1 MAVFKHLKSWT
12 GEDSGLMAKVRHE
25 SDSMDGA
32 TSYEELSDKPSI
44 NGVILQGNT
53 ELDALGVQPKGN
65 YITVEETETRIAE
78 AVGALEIPQEY
89 ITEKELEEKG
99 YLTEHQDLTGYA
111 KTADI
116 PTKVSQLTNDKNYLT
131 NIPSEYV
138 TENEL
143 KAQGYITEYT
153 ETDPTVPAH
162 VKAIK
167 VEDINSWNNKSEFS
181 GDYNDLTNKPTIPST
196 DGLAT
201 EEYVTK
207 AIADLVGTAPE
218 TLDTLAELAEG
229 LTANRDVVEVLN
241 DAIELKADITYV
253 DNAIAALPGQEELE
267 EFGKN
272 ISESVEKKLNKDLK
286 LDTVTMSGSH
296 QDYEWYSA
304 NAIDDICNDFDSDLN
319 AVRLSV
325 PTHVKNITTTD
336 INNWNAK
343 SNFSGNYNDLTGK
356 PTTLGEFTNDVGY
369 LTNIPVEYIT
379 ETELANAIATKADA
393 EDIPS
398 IAGLETKTDATLKL
412 NEAKTYTDTKVAE
425 LIDSAP
431 ETMNTLNELA
441 VAIQDNDNV
450 IDTLNQAIGTK
461 ANSADL
467 ASVATSG
474 SYNDLSDTPT
484 IPTVPTNISSFTNDS
499 GYITNQID
507 TDVIST
513 KSIYLSNIQTSVN
526 NNASSRLVF
535 GTPDRAYSWLASNN
549 SGAFAFSKG
558 SGNISIYP
566 KTGQYN
572 CIMTDCDSDL
582 GRADKPWNNM
592 YLRGTMSDGTNTCT
606 LAELKTALDTIA
618 TLQSTIS
625 DLEGRIA
632 VLEGGAE

>member
-12 GEDSGLMAKVRHE
+12 GEDNGLMAKVRHE

-53 ELDALGVQPKGN
+53 ELDALGVQPRGN
-65 YITVEETETRIAE
+65 YITVEETETRITE
-78 AVGALEIPQEY
+78 AINALEIPQEY
-89 ITEKELEEKG
+89 ITETELEERG

-111 KTADI
+111 KMADV

-131 NIPSEYV
+131 SIPSEYI

-143 KAQGYITEYT
+143 DAKGYS
-153 ETDPTVPAH
+153 
-162 VKAIK
+162 
-167 VEDINSWNNKSEFS
+167 NFS
-181 GDYNDLTNKPTIPST
+181 GSYNDLTNKPTIPST

-207 AIADLVGTAPE
+207 AIADLIGTAPD

-229 LTANRDVVEVLN
+229 LVANRDVVEVLN
-241 DAIELKADITYV
+241 DSIE
-253 DNAIAALPGQEELE
+253 Q
-267 EFGKN
+267 
-272 ISESVEKKLNKDLK
+272 KLNKNLK
-286 LDTVTMSGSH
+286 LDMVTMTGSH

-304 NAIDDICNDFDSDLN
+304 NAIDNICNDFDSDLDE
-319 AVRLSV
+319 VRLSV

-369 LTNIPVEYIT
+369 LTNIPAEYIT

-431 ETMNTLNELA
+431 ETMNTLNKLA
-441 VAIQDNDNV
+441 V
-450 IDTLNQAIGTK
+450 
-461 ANSADL
+461 
-467 ASVATSG
+467 
-474 SYNDLSDTPT
+474 
-484 IPTVPTNISSFTNDS
+484 
-499 GYITNQID
+499 
-507 TDVIST
+507 
-513 KSIYLSNIQTSVN
+513 
-526 NNASSRLVF
+526 
-535 GTPDRAYSWLASNN
+535 
-549 SGAFAFSKG
+549 
-558 SGNISIYP
+558 
-566 KTGQYN
+566 
-572 CIMTDCDSDL
+572 
-582 GRADKPWNNM
+582 
-592 YLRGTMSDGTNTCT
+592 
-606 LAELKTALDTIA
+606 ELKTALDAIT
-618 TLQSTIS
+618 TLQSTIG

>member
-12 GEDSGLMAKVRHE
+12 GEDNGLMARVRHE

-65 YITVEETETRIAE
+65 YITVEETETRITE
-78 AVGALEIPQEY
+78 AINALEIPQEY
-89 ITEKELEEKG
+89 ITETELEEKG

-111 KTADI
+111 KMADV

-131 NIPSEYV
+131 TIPSEYI

-143 KAQGYITEYT
+143 DAKGYS
-153 ETDPTVPAH
+153 
-162 VKAIK
+162 
-167 VEDINSWNNKSEFS
+167 NFS
-181 GDYNDLTNKPTIPST
+181 GNYNDLTNKPTIPSI

-207 AIADLVGTAPE
+207 AIADLVGAAPE

-267 EFGKN
+267 EFGRN
-272 ISESVEKKLNKDLK
+272 LSESVEKKLNKDLK

-319 AVRLSV
+319 EVRLSV

-369 LTNIPVEYIT
+369 LTNIPVEYVT
-379 ETELANAIATKADA
+379 ETELANAIAGKADA

-474 SYNDLSDTPT
+474 SYNDLSDIPT

-499 GYITNQID
+499 GYITNQIS
-507 TDVIST
+507 TNVITT
-513 KSIYLSNIQTSVN
+513 KNIYLGNIQTSVN
-526 NNASSRLVF
+526 NNAGSRLVF
-535 GTPDRAYSWLASNN
+535 GTPEQAYSWLASNN
-549 SGAFAFSKG
+549 SGAFAFSRG

-582 GRADKPWNNM
+582 GRVDKPWNNM
-592 YLRGTMSDGTNTCT
+592 FLRGTMSDGTNACT

>member
-12 GEDSGLMAKVRHE
+12 GEDNGLMAKVRHE

-53 ELDALGVQPKGN
+53 ELDALGAQPKGN
-65 YITVEETETRIAE
+65 YITVEETETRITE
-78 AVGALEIPQEY
+78 AINALEIPQEY
-89 ITEKELEEKG
+89 ITETELEEKG
-99 YLTEHQDLTGYA
+99 YLTEHQDLTRYA
-111 KTADI
+111 KMADV

-131 NIPSEYV
+131 SIPSEYI

-143 KAQGYITEYT
+143 DAKGYS
-153 ETDPTVPAH
+153 
-162 VKAIK
+162 
-167 VEDINSWNNKSEFS
+167 NFS
-181 GDYNDLTNKPTIPST
+181 GSYNDLTNKPTIPSI

-207 AIADLVGTAPE
+207 AIADLVGAAPE

-272 ISESVEKKLNKDLK
+272 LSESVEKKLNKDLK

-304 NAIDDICNDFDSDLN
+304 NAIDDICNDFDSDLDE
-319 AVRLSV
+319 VRLSV

-369 LTNIPVEYIT
+369 LTNIPVEYVT

-412 NEAKTYTDTKVAE
+412 NEAKTYTDTKMAE

-431 ETMNTLNELA
+431 ETMNTLNKLA
-441 VAIQDNDNV
+441 V
-450 IDTLNQAIGTK
+450 
-461 ANSADL
+461 
-467 ASVATSG
+467 
-474 SYNDLSDTPT
+474 
-484 IPTVPTNISSFTNDS
+484 
-499 GYITNQID
+499 
-507 TDVIST
+507 
-513 KSIYLSNIQTSVN
+513 
-526 NNASSRLVF
+526 
-535 GTPDRAYSWLASNN
+535 
-549 SGAFAFSKG
+549 
-558 SGNISIYP
+558 
-566 KTGQYN
+566 
-572 CIMTDCDSDL
+572 
-582 GRADKPWNNM
+582 
-592 YLRGTMSDGTNTCT
+592 
-606 LAELKTALDTIA
+606 ELKTALDAIA

-625 DLEGRIA
+625 DLESRIA

>member
-12 GEDSGLMAKVRHE
+12 GEDNGLMAKVRHE

-44 NGVILQGNT
+44 NGIVLQGNI
-53 ELDALGVQPKGN
+53 ELDVLEVQPKGD

-78 AVGALEIPQEY
+78 AINALEIPQEY
-89 ITEKELEEKG
+89 ITEAELEERG

-111 KTADI
+111 KMADI

-131 NIPSEYV
+131 SIPSEYI

-143 KAQGYITEYT
+143 DAKGYS
-153 ETDPTVPAH
+153 
-162 VKAIK
+162 
-167 VEDINSWNNKSEFS
+167 NFS
-181 GDYNDLTNKPTIPST
+181 GNYNDLTNKPTIPST

-207 AIADLVGTAPE
+207 AIADLVGTAPD
-218 TLDTLAELAEG
+218 TLNTLAELAEG
-229 LTANRDVVEVLN
+229 LVANRDVVEVLN
-241 DAIELKADITYV
+241 DSIE
-253 DNAIAALPGQEELE
+253 Q
-267 EFGKN
+267 
-272 ISESVEKKLNKDLK
+272 KLNKDLK
-286 LDTVTMSGSH
+286 LDMVTMTGSH

-304 NAIDDICNDFDSDLN
+304 NAIDNICNDFDSDLDE
-319 AVRLSV
+319 VRLSV

-412 NEAKTYTDTKVAE
+412 NEAKAYTDTKVAE

-499 GYITNQID
+499 GYITNQI
-507 TDVIST
+507 ST
-513 KSIYLSNIQTSVN
+513 NVTTTKNIYLGNIQTSVN
-526 NNASSRLVF
+526 NKDGSRLVF
-535 GTPDRAYSWLASNN
+535 GTPEQAYSWLASNN
-549 SGAFAFSKG
+549 SGAFVFSRG

-566 KTGQYN
+566 KAGQYN

-592 YLRGTMSDGTNTCT
+592 YLRGTMSDGTNACT

>member
-1 MAVFKHLKSWT
+1 MAVFKHLTSWT

-44 NGVILQGNT
+44 NGVVLQGNI
-53 ELDALGVQPKGN
+53 ELDALEVQPKGD
-65 YITVEETETRIAE
+65 YITVEETETRITE
-78 AVGALEIPQEY
+78 AINALEIPQEY
-89 ITEKELEEKG
+89 ITETELEEKG

-111 KTADI
+111 KMADV

-131 NIPSEYV
+131 SIPSEYI

-143 KAQGYITEYT
+143 DAKGYS
-153 ETDPTVPAH
+153 
-162 VKAIK
+162 
-167 VEDINSWNNKSEFS
+167 NFS
-181 GDYNDLTNKPTIPST
+181 GSYNDLTNKPTIPSI

-207 AIADLVGTAPE
+207 AIADLVGAAPE

-272 ISESVEKKLNKDLK
+272 LSESVEKKLNKDLK

-304 NAIDDICNDFDSDLN
+304 NAIDDICNDFDSDLDEI
-319 AVRLSV
+319 RLSV

-450 IDTLNQAIGTK
+450 IDILNQAIGTK

-499 GYITNQID
+499 GYITNQIS
-507 TDVIST
+507 TDVITT
-513 KSIYLSNIQTSVN
+513 KNIYLGNIQTSVN
-526 NNASSRLVF
+526 NNAGSRLVF
-535 GTPDRAYSWLASNN
+535 GTPEQAYSWLASNN
-549 SGAFAFSKG
+549 SGAFAFSRG

-582 GRADKPWNNM
+582 GRTDKPWNNM
-592 YLRGTMSDGTNTCT
+592 YLRGTMSDGTNACT

>member
-12 GEDSGLMAKVRHE
+12 GEDNGLMAKVRHE

-44 NGVILQGNT
+44 NGVILQGNI
-53 ELDALGVQPKGN
+53 ELDVLEVQPKGD

-78 AVGALEIPQEY
+78 AINALEIPQEY
-89 ITEKELEEKG
+89 ITEAELEERG

-111 KTADI
+111 KMANI

-131 NIPSEYV
+131 SIPSEYI

-143 KAQGYITEYT
+143 DAKGY
-153 ETDPTVPAH
+153 
-162 VKAIK
+162 
-167 VEDINSWNNKSEFS
+167 
-181 GDYNDLTNKPTIPST
+181 
-196 DGLAT
+196 
-201 EEYVTK
+201 
-207 AIADLVGTAPE
+207 
-218 TLDTLAELAEG
+218 
-229 LTANRDVVEVLN
+229 
-241 DAIELKADITYV
+241 
-253 DNAIAALPGQEELE
+253 
-267 EFGKN
+267 
-272 ISESVEKKLNKDLK
+272 
-286 LDTVTMSGSH
+286 
-296 QDYEWYSA
+296 
-304 NAIDDICNDFDSDLN
+304 
-319 AVRLSV
+319 
-325 PTHVKNITTTD
+325 
-336 INNWNAK
+336 

-369 LTNIPVEYIT
+369 LTTIPVEYIT

-441 VAIQDNDNV
+441 VAIRDNDNV

-484 IPTVPTNISSFTNDS
+484 IPTVPTNVSSFTNDS
-499 GYITNQID
+499 GYITN
-507 TDVIST
+507 
-513 KSIYLSNIQTSVN
+513 
-526 NNASSRLVF
+526 
-535 GTPDRAYSWLASNN
+535 
-549 SGAFAFSKG
+549 
-558 SGNISIYP
+558 
-566 KTGQYN
+566 
-572 CIMTDCDSDL
+572 
-582 GRADKPWNNM
+582 
-592 YLRGTMSDGTNTCT
+592 
-606 LAELKTALDTIA
+606 AELKTALDTIA

>member
-12 GEDSGLMAKVRHE
+12 GEDNGLMARVRHE

-65 YITVEETETRIAE
+65 YITVEETETRITE
-78 AVGALEIPQEY
+78 AINALEIPQEY
-89 ITEKELEEKG
+89 ITETELEEKG

-111 KTADI
+111 KMADV

-131 NIPSEYV
+131 SIPSEYI

-143 KAQGYITEYT
+143 DAKGY
-153 ETDPTVPAH
+153 
-162 VKAIK
+162 
-167 VEDINSWNNKSEFS
+167 
-181 GDYNDLTNKPTIPST
+181 
-196 DGLAT
+196 
-201 EEYVTK
+201 
-207 AIADLVGTAPE
+207 
-218 TLDTLAELAEG
+218 
-229 LTANRDVVEVLN
+229 
-241 DAIELKADITYV
+241 
-253 DNAIAALPGQEELE
+253 
-267 EFGKN
+267 
-272 ISESVEKKLNKDLK
+272 
-286 LDTVTMSGSH
+286 
-296 QDYEWYSA
+296 
-304 NAIDDICNDFDSDLN
+304 
-319 AVRLSV
+319 
-325 PTHVKNITTTD
+325 
-336 INNWNAK
+336 

-369 LTNIPVEYIT
+369 LTNIPVEYVT
-379 ETELANAIATKADA
+379 ETELANAIAGKADT

-474 SYNDLSDTPT
+474 SYNDLSDIPT

-499 GYITNQID
+499 GYITNQIS
-507 TDVIST
+507 TNVITT
-513 KSIYLSNIQTSVN
+513 KNIYLGNIQTSVN
-526 NNASSRLVF
+526 NNAGSRLVF
-535 GTPDRAYSWLASNN
+535 GTPEQAYSWLASNN
-549 SGAFAFSKG
+549 SGAFAFSRG

-572 CIMTDCDSDL
+572 CIVTDCDSDL

-592 YLRGTMSDGTNTCT
+592 FLRGTMSDGTNACT

>member
-12 GEDSGLMAKVRHE
+12 GEDNGLMAKVRHE

-44 NGVILQGNT
+44 NGVVLQGNI
-53 ELDALGVQPKGN
+53 ELDVLEVQPKGD
-65 YITVEETETRIAE
+65 YITVEETETRITE
-78 AVGALEIPQEY
+78 AINALEIPQEY
-89 ITEKELEEKG
+89 ITETELEERG

-111 KTADI
+111 KVADI

-131 NIPSEYV
+131 SIPSEYI

-143 KAQGYITEYT
+143 DAKGYS
-153 ETDPTVPAH
+153 
-162 VKAIK
+162 
-167 VEDINSWNNKSEFS
+167 NFS
-181 GDYNDLTNKPTIPST
+181 GSYNDLTNKPIIPST

-207 AIADLVGTAPE
+207 AIADLVGTAPD

-229 LTANRDVVEVLN
+229 LVANRDVVEVLN
-241 DAIELKADITYV
+241 DSIE
-253 DNAIAALPGQEELE
+253 Q
-267 EFGKN
+267 
-272 ISESVEKKLNKDLK
+272 KLNKDLK
-286 LDTVTMSGSH
+286 LNTVTMTGSH

-304 NAIDDICNDFDSDLN
+304 NAIDNICNDFDSDLN
-319 AVRLSV
+319 EVRLSV

-379 ETELANAIATKADA
+379 ETELANAIAGKADA

-412 NEAKTYTDTKVAE
+412 NEAKTYTDTKMAE

-431 ETMNTLNELA
+431 ETMNTLNKLA
-441 VAIQDNDNV
+441 V
-450 IDTLNQAIGTK
+450 
-461 ANSADL
+461 
-467 ASVATSG
+467 
-474 SYNDLSDTPT
+474 
-484 IPTVPTNISSFTNDS
+484 
-499 GYITNQID
+499 
-507 TDVIST
+507 
-513 KSIYLSNIQTSVN
+513 
-526 NNASSRLVF
+526 
-535 GTPDRAYSWLASNN
+535 
-549 SGAFAFSKG
+549 
-558 SGNISIYP
+558 
-566 KTGQYN
+566 
-572 CIMTDCDSDL
+572 
-582 GRADKPWNNM
+582 
-592 YLRGTMSDGTNTCT
+592 
-606 LAELKTALDTIA
+606 ELKTALDAIA

-625 DLEGRIA
+625 DLESRIA